1 MWEGQP
7 DLGND
12 KTLKNGKEQVSRT
25 DSANKDSVLNTVEII
40 PGNNDVECPTY
51 CFLSFPVITIAEHA
65 DARCNVLVRDVSNDG
80 KEQSSNCVDEE
91 RGVCIIDQALQ
102 VTQPETKE
110 SIKDILHGLLNST
123 SFKIPVGMNIRQRHI
138 EKDIEQ
144 AL

>member
-25 DSANKDSVLNTVEII
+25 DPANKDSVLNTVEII

-51 CFLSFPVITIAEHA
+51 YFLSFPVITVAEHA
-65 DARCNVLVRDVSNDG
+65 DACCNVLVRDVSNDG
-80 KEQSSNCVDEE
+80 KEQSSNCVDEGRE
-91 RGVCIIDQALQ
+91 VYIIDPALQ

-110 SIKDILHGLLNST
+110 SIKDILHRLLNNT
-123 SFKIPVGMNIRQRHI
+123 SLKIPVRMNIRQRLI
-138 EKDIEQ
+138 WKDVEQ
-144 AL
+144 A